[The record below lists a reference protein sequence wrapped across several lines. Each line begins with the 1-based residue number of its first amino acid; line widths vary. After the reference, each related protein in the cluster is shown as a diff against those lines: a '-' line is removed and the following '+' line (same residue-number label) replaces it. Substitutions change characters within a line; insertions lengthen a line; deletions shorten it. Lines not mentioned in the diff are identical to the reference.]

1 MRGTPAWVPGTIFMA
16 PVRLVA
22 PQMALGGV
30 GLAGVVAASVTTVT
44 VNDTIG
50 ILLVIGGVVLFGVEL
65 AHPGALLLIPGTI
78 MIVAGLLYLLL
89 PGILLGTLYGP
100 LIVVLAAVA
109 AAVLTVPFYRWI
121 APVHRPMSTTSA
133 GLEGEVGVVIAPVV
147 PDTLRGKVRVR
158 SEIWSAR
165 AHMPIPAGTKVRVVG
180 GEGVSIQVEPF
191 GEAPAA
197 RPPAPEGSR
206 S

>member
-1 MRGTPAWVPGTIFMA
+1 
-16 PVRLVA
+16 
-22 PQMALGGV
+22 MALGV
-30 GLAGVVAASVTTVT
+30 RGLATVVAASVTTVT

-78 MIVAGLLYLLL
+78 MIAAGLLYLFL
-89 PGILLGTLYGP
+89 PGLLLNTIFGP

-109 AAVLTVPFYRWI
+109 AAIITVPFYRWV

-158 SEIWSAR
+158 SEVWSAR
-165 AHMPIPAGTKVRVVG
+165 ANIPIAAGTRVRVLG
-180 GEGVSIQVEPF
+180 GEGVSILVEPF
-191 GEAPAA
+191 GE
-197 RPPAPEGSR
+197 PPANRPITASGGR